1 MTVTIDNY
9 RKLTS
14 GESCL
19 KMKEFHDD
27 ILYPVKQNFFMTR
40 DGQEYLLQILLCF
53 VNIALEKRL
62 PIELPIEDLLF
73 RLFLKTKKFLIL
85 HQVIQNS
92 VIVDRFSIA
101 VVLCELGCREKRP
114 IHEGS
119 GS

>member
-9 RKLTS
+9 KKLAS

-27 ILYPVKQNFFMTR
+27 ILYPVKQNYFMTK
-40 DGQEYLLQILLCF
+40 DGQEYLLQLLLCF

-62 PIELPIEDLLF
+62 QIEQPIEDMLF

-85 HQVIQNS
+85 HQVVQNS
-92 VIVDRFSIA
+92 VILDRYNIA
-101 VVLCELGCREKRP
+101 VVLCELGCRDKRP
-114 IHEGS
+114 IHEGTHS
-119 GS
+119 